1 MRLLLFIIL
10 VFLLNNCSFDKKSG
24 IWNNESIEND
34 QKNIFKEFKKISSS
48 RETFKQNVPFQG
60 NFSFRIPK
68 PISNFTWSDIFYNS
82 QNNYDN
88 FYYND
93 TNQIILKS
101 KKLSKSNLDFYKV
114 YEDRNIIITDS
125 KGNIIIYS
133 IDQKKIILNF
143 NFYKKQFKKIKKE
156 LNVIVENNV
165 IFTADNLGFFYAY
178 DYKQNKVIWAKNYKI
193 PFSSNLKIYKDK
205 LIASN
210 QENNLYIL
218 NKING
223 NLIQLIPTEESPI
236 KNQFKNN
243 LSISGDN
250 LIFLNS
256 FGSVYSINLKR
267 IAIKWFNNFNQ
278 SADLSPS
285 NLFEGNTVVSDDSD
299 VIISNNTETYF
310 IDLVRGNV
318 KKKYNFTSTIKPI
331 IINKTAFF
339 LTKNNFLVSINM
351 KNKEIIYSYDINK
364 IEELA
369 KIKIKKDS
377 FKNLLIL
384 NRKIFIFLENSEVAK
399 FSLDGQFLESSKLPS
414 KIKSA
419 PIILDGSIIYL
430 NDKNKLI
437 ILN

>member
-1 MRLLLFIIL
+1 MRLLFFIIL

-60 NFSFRIPK
+60 NFSFKTPE

-88 FYYND
+88 FYYNE
-93 TNQIILKS
+93 TNQIIFKS

-156 LNVIVENNV
+156 LNVIVENGI
-165 IFTADNLGFFYAY
+165 IFTADNLGFLYAY

-256 FGSVYSINLKR
+256 FGSLYSINLKR

-278 SADLSPS
+278 STDLSPS

-318 KKKYNFTSTIKPI
+318 KKKYNFSSNIKPI

-399 FSLDGQFLESSKLPS
+399 FSLDGQFLESSKLPA

>member
-60 NFSFRIPK
+60 NFSFRTPK
-68 PISNFTWSDIFYNS
+68 PINNFTWSDIFYNS

-88 FYYND
+88 FYYNE

-101 KKLSKSNLDFYKV
+101 KKLSKSNLDFFKV

-156 LNVIVENNV
+156 LNVIVENGI
-165 IFTADNLGFFYAY
+165 IFTADNLGFLYAY

-256 FGSVYSINLKR
+256 FGSLYSINLKR

-278 SADLSPS
+278 STDLSPS

-318 KKKYNFTSTIKPI
+318 KKKI
-331 IINKTAFF
+331 
-339 LTKNNFLVSINM
+339 
-351 KNKEIIYSYDINK
+351 
-364 IEELA
+364 
-369 KIKIKKDS
+369 
-377 FKNLLIL
+377 
-384 NRKIFIFLENSEVAK
+384 
-399 FSLDGQFLESSKLPS
+399 
-414 KIKSA
+414 
-419 PIILDGSIIYL
+419 
-430 NDKNKLI
+430 
-437 ILN
+437 